1 MKHSID
7 PRRGVSR
14 SMALCTL
21 LGLLINFLI
30 AVRPGL
36 AQVTRIIFLHHSCG
50 QNLIAQGGVRPGLTA
65 LGYEFYDHGY
75 NEEGLRL
82 ADGSYTGTNFA
93 VPDDNTDPD
102 GFAAIFAQPLHDPP
116 DNTFSHLM
124 QYDVVAFKSCFPASN
139 VGDDAQLAAYQSYYR
154 SIRDRMDQYPDKL
167 FIIVTQPPQV
177 PANSDPEEAARAR
190 AFANWLQ
197 SGEYLSGHPNVFVFD
212 FFGLLA
218 GADNFLRPEY
228 RMDEYDAH
236 PNERANR
243 EIGPRFVS
251 FIDQAIRSAGARQP
265 RPTPPPPTAMPST
278 ELPAQPTLTP
288 TPGPPTALP
297 PTQTPSSPDQPG
309 VPASSGLVEGFES
322 LDAAWDTGTGG
333 SGTAVECGPD
343 AGMAHG
349 GAAALRFH
357 YDVVPD
363 GWVDCGHAL
372 EPPEDWS
379 AGVGLALWVR
389 SEGAGKQ
396 FTLML
401 FSGDPGAPTP
411 FEVQFETTAESAQ
424 DWARF
429 VFSWTD
435 FVRAEWAEEGGLSEL
450 DPARVTG
457 YAFSLGAGADPA
469 EGTLWVDDVALVT
482 EVEQPAPVPTA
493 TPEAVPSST
502 PAAALPTPE
511 DTPAAT
517 PAATVAQAP
526 GTGDRRSICPGAAI
540 ALPLVGLGILLT
552 GRQRGKGSTG

>member
-1 MKHSID
+1 VRYSTYIH
-7 PRRGVSR
+7 RGVS
-14 SMALCTL
+14 SLFALWVLLTL
-21 LGLLINFLI
+21 LLPLGHPAF
-30 AVRPGL
+30 

-50 QNLIAQGGVRPGLTA
+50 QNLIEQGGVRPGLTA
-65 LGYEFYDHGY
+65 LGYEFFDHGY

-102 GFAAIFAQPLHDPP
+102 GFAAIFAQLLHDPP

-139 VGDDAQLAAYQSYYR
+139 VGDDA
-154 SIRDRMDQYPDKL
+154 DKL

-218 GADNFLRPEY
+218 GTDNFLRPEY
-228 RMDEYDAH
+228 RLDEYDAH

-265 RPTPPPPTAMPST
+265 RPTPPPST

-288 TPGPPTALP
+288 APGPPTALP
-297 PTQTPSSPDQPG
+297 PTQTPSPTDQPG

-322 LDAAWDTGTGG
+322 LDDVWDTGTGG

-379 AGVGLALWVR
+379 AGAGLALWMR
-389 SEGAGKQ
+389 SEGAGKL
-396 FTLML
+396 FTLLL

-411 FEVQFETTAESAQ
+411 FEVQFETTAESTQ
-424 DWARF
+424 DWTRF
-429 VFSWTD
+429 VFSWAD
-435 FVRAEWAEEGGLSEL
+435 FGRAQWAEEGGLSEL
-450 DPARVTG
+450 DPAQVTG

-482 EVEQPAPVPTA
+482 EVEQPMPAPTA

-502 PAAALPTPE
+502 PAAAAATPK

-517 PAATVAQAP
+517 PAATVAQEP
-526 GTGDRRSICPGAAI
+526 GTGDRRSICPGAAV
-540 ALPLVGLGILLT
+540 ALPLAGLGILLA
-552 GRQRGKGSTG
+552 GRQRGKGSAG

>member
-1 MKHSID
+1 VRYATYTH
-7 PRRGVSR
+7 RAVS
-14 SMALCTL
+14 SLIALWVLLTL
-21 LGLLINFLI
+21 L
-30 AVRPGL
+30 L
-36 AQVTRIIFLHHSCG
+36 ALGHPAFAQATRIIFLHHSCG
-50 QNLIAQGGVRPGLTA
+50 QNLIEQGGVRPGLTA
-65 LGYEFYDHGY
+65 LGYEFFDHGY

-93 VPDDNTDPD
+93 VPGDNTDPD
-102 GFAAIFAQPLHDPP
+102 GFAAIFAQLLHDPP
-116 DNTFSHLM
+116 DNTFSRLM
-124 QYDVVAFKSCFPASN
+124 QYDVVAFKSCFPVSN

-154 SIRDRMDQYPDKL
+154 AIRDRMDQYPDKL

-177 PANSDPEEAARAR
+177 PANSDPAEAARAR

-197 SGEYLSGHPNVFVFD
+197 SDEFLAGHPNAFVFD

-228 RMDEYDAH
+228 RLDEYDAH

-251 FIDQAIRSAGARQP
+251 FVDQAIRSAGAGQP
-265 RPTPPPPTAMPST
+265 RPTPPAPADTPPPEPTTQPTPRPTLGPPTAFP
-278 ELPAQPTLTP
+278 PTLTP
-288 TPGPPTALP
+288 SPT
-297 PTQTPSSPDQPG
+297 DQPG
-309 VPASSGLVEGFES
+309 VPAPSGLVEGFES
-322 LDAAWDTGTGG
+322 LDDVWDTSTDG

-349 GAAALRFH
+349 GVAALRLR
-357 YDVVPD
+357 YDVAPD
-363 GWVDCGHAL
+363 GWVDCGHSL
-372 EPPEDWS
+372 EPPGDWS
-379 AGVGLALWVR
+379 AGVGLALWMR
-389 SEGAGKQ
+389 SEGAGRL

-411 FEVQFETTAESAQ
+411 FDVQFETTAESTQ
-424 DWARF
+424 DWTRF
-429 VFSWTD
+429 VFAWTD
-435 FVRAEWAEEGGLSEL
+435 FVRAEWADEGGLSEL

-457 YAFSLGAGADPA
+457 YAFSLGAGADPV

-482 EVEQPAPVPTA
+482 EVEQPASVPTA

-502 PAAALPTPE
+502 PAAATPTPK

-517 PAATVAQAP
+517 PAATVAQES
-526 GTGDRRSICPGAAI
+526 GTGDRRSICPGAAV
-540 ALPLVGLGILLT
+540 ALPLAGLGILLA

>member
-1 MKHSID
+1 VRYATYTH
-7 PRRGVSR
+7 RAVS
-14 SMALCTL
+14 SLFALCVLLTL
-21 LGLLINFLI
+21 LLALGHPAF
-30 AVRPGL
+30 

-50 QNLIAQGGVRPGLTA
+50 QNLIEQGGVRPGLTA
-65 LGYEFYDHGY
+65 LGYEFFDHGY

-102 GFAAIFAQPLHDPP
+102 GFAAIFAQLLHDPP

-124 QYDVVAFKSCFPASN
+124 QYDVVAFKSCFPTSN

-177 PANSDPEEAARAR
+177 PANSDPEEATRAR

-228 RMDEYDAH
+228 RLDEYDAH

-251 FIDQAIRSAGARQP
+251 FVDQAIRSAGAGQP
-265 RPTPPPPTAMPST
+265 RPTPPPLTATPST
-278 ELPAQPTLTP
+278 EPPAQPTPRP
-288 TPGPPTALP
+288 TLGPPTAFP
-297 PTQTPSSPDQPG
+297 PTLTPSPTGEPS
-309 VPASSGLVEGFES
+309 VPAPSGLIEGFES
-322 LDAAWDTGTGG
+322 LDDVWDAGTDG

-343 AGMAHG
+343 AGMAHD

-357 YDVVPD
+357 HDVVPD

-379 AGVGLALWVR
+379 AGVGLGLWMR
-389 SEGAGKQ
+389 SEGAGKL

-424 DWARF
+424 DWTRF

-482 EVEQPAPVPTA
+482 EVEEPTSVPTA

-502 PAAALPTPE
+502 PVAATSAPK
-511 DTPAAT
+511 DTPTAT
-517 PAATVAQAP
+517 PAATVAQEP
-526 GTGDRRSICPGAAI
+526 GTGDRRSICPGAAV
-540 ALPLVGLGILLT
+540 ALPLAGLGILLA